1 MIKQIVLYF
10 ISFLSLFLVVFFIHD
25 FILNNS
31 KSYLPFSLFQMY
43 SFHFSASFIIASVFL
58 LLSKSIKWAS
68 QLGYIYMFTFFTKTM
83 FFVLIFKNSILG
95 DKNLTKLEGLNL
107 LIPVFLFLFLE
118 VYFIAKILNKKQDKK
133 LLKKN

>member
-10 ISFLSLFLVVFFIHD
+10 ISFLSLFLVIFFIHD

-31 KSYLPFSLFQMY
+31 KIYLPFSLFQMY

-68 QLGYIYMFTFFTKTM
+68 QLGYIYMFTFFTKIM

>member
-43 SFHFSASFIIASVFL
+43 SFHFSASFIIVSVFL

-68 QLGYIYMFTFFTKTM
+68 QLGYIYMFTFFTKIM
-83 FFVLIFKNSILG
+83 CFVLIFKNSILG

>member
-43 SFHFSASFIIASVFL
+43 SFHFSTSFIIVSVFL

-68 QLGYIYMFTFFTKTM
+68 QLGYIYMFTFFTKIM

>member
-43 SFHFSASFIIASVFL
+43 SFHFSASFIIVSVFL

-68 QLGYIYMFTFFTKTM
+68 QLGYIYMFTFFTKIM